1 MVRLKLWQLVILA
14 IPLVSVVAFLMIS
27 AGMQINQWGINWIWG
42 VFILLFVGWR
52 WLLVKW
58 TRPTV
63 EQMKEVI
70 AEVNKQ
76 IEFTHDTTTLPTK
89 SDTTL
94 QIETALQ
101 EILKSS
107 RND

>member
-58 TRPTV
+58 TRPAV

-76 IEFTHDTTTLPTK
+76 IELTDDTTTLPTK